1 MQPGT
6 DYIGITVVFLCHDG
20 KGNYLLSKRS
30 KNARDEHGMWDGG
43 GGAMEFGDTVEATLR
58 KEIEEEYCT
67 EVIEYQFLGFR
78 DVHRTHNDQPTH
90 WISLDHKVLVNRDK
104 VKNGEPHKIDELKW
118 FRIDNLPSNLHSQFP
133 NFLKQYMEHL

>member
-1 MQPGT
+1 
-6 DYIGITVVFLCHDG
+6 
-20 KGNYLLSKRS
+20 
-30 KNARDEHGMWDGG
+30 
-43 GGAMEFGDTVEATLR
+43 MEFGDTVEATLR